1 MTRKLVSAII
11 KTRQENLA
19 ILFGG
24 VSMNKEEIL
33 EKSRTENKNKDI
45 YEQEILKQA
54 NTSAV
59 IVMMVLATIFFAAQ
73 IFVGGGINWG
83 IWALVFSANMTTF
96 WVKYIKFR
104 RKNEFLL
111 AIAYTVL
118 VATFSGFHIYNLI
131 VSSTIL

>member
-1 MTRKLVSAII
+1 
-11 KTRQENLA
+11 
-19 ILFGG
+19 
-24 VSMNKEEIL
+24 L

-59 IVMMVLATIFFAAQ
+59 IVMMVLATIFFVAQ
-73 IFVGGGINWG
+73 IFVDGGINWG

-96 WVKYIKFR
+96 WAKYIKFR
-104 RKNEFLL
+104 RKHEFLL

-118 VATFSGFHIYNLI
+118 VATFSGYHIYNLI
-131 VSSTIL
+131 VSSNILSSNIL

>member
-1 MTRKLVSAII
+1 
-11 KTRQENLA
+11 
-19 ILFGG
+19 
-24 VSMNKEEIL
+24 MNKEEIL

-96 WVKYIKFR
+96 WVKYIKFG
-104 RKNEFLL
+104 RKHEFLL

-118 VATFSGFHIYNLI
+118 VAAFSGFHIYNLI